1 MSNYTK
7 LEEHLKKRQQIVW
20 AINPPPQI
28 VKKKNTTI
36 EAQRLQAKNKEMIW
50 GNKMIGQEKNTQ
62 WTTLL
67 GENLVHHVLY
77 ILGEKPEKVNK
88 KQGFQPDRSTESRI
102 IEVKTRNW
110 NTGGTAGEKVYG
122 TCIKYQDIPELYGKP
137 LHIVCV
143 AFQEYELE
151 FGKLKFFGD
160 NVSSKTKEILNI
172 SKTWNI
178 EYVKFSDLI
187 SPLLNYELSPLNAQ
201 L

>member
-1 MSNYTK
+1 MAPTNCVGNYSSTK
-7 LEEHLKKRQQIVW
+7 NCQERKYNNKGSKKASKKKRNDLGKQ
-20 AINPPPQI
+20 NDRTRKKK
-28 VKKKNTTI
+28 KKKND
-36 EAQRLQAKNKEMIW
+36 
-50 GNKMIGQEKNTQ
+50 Q

-77 ILGEKPEKVNK
+77 ILGENPKKADK
-88 KQGFQPDRSTESRI
+88 KQGFQPDRCTDSRI

-110 NTGGTAGEKVYG
+110 TTGGTAGEKVYG
-122 TCIKYQDIPELYGKP
+122 TWMKYQDIPELYGKP

-143 AFQEYELE
+143 AFQEHELE

-178 EYVKFSDLI
+178 EYIKFSDLI
-187 SPLLNYELSPLNAQ
+187 SPLLNYELSPLNTQ